1 VLIRIDITPKDGAP
15 RSVVAEAQDLVA
27 FERAFDKSVARF
39 QDNVFLTDLFWL
51 AWHVDKR
58 TGQTMLEFDPW
69 VATMSTIGV
78 SEDQSI
84 VPLESTAPTG

>member
-1 VLIRIDITPKDGAP
+1 MDITPKDAP
-15 RSVVAEAQDLVA
+15 TRTVTAEAQDLVA
-27 FERAFDKSVARF
+27 FERTFDKSVARF

-58 TGQTMLEFDPW
+58 TGQTPLDFDAW

-78 SEDQSI
+78 SEDQSL